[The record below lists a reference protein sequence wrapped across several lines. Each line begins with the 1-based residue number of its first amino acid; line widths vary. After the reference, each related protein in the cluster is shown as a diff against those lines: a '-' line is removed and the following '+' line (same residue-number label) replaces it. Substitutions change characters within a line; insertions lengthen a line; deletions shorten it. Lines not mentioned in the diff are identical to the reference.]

1 MMKKLDYLV
10 EISGN
15 EALLERYIIAIEGDQ
30 CQADKNSYCAYHI
43 ANEAPFLNSAVV
55 EYFFQTRS
63 FNLSSYQAFFEKL
76 RAVDA
81 SGFNGFSYDLKHW
94 IKENITRKY
103 FDCAEE
109 DEEYLDLYSEKPVR
123 NSVGFDWNDQDKL
136 KFMCYIATCHMK
148 FGASYESITAKDYL
162 EIVNVLDPVEVQQ
175 LKQKGSGELN
185 TNLTYYRDEQLE
197 CRANDAF
204 GTIDIHAQ
212 DDSEQIY
219 LKALTFINALLKT
232 DFPRSFAINFESPSK
247 HILSVPDLQL
257 CGQHY
262 LFAGA
267 AQYANVHPL
276 IVEYIELSSKKF
288 EWYSN
293 VDEEECA
300 MPGTFAVFA
309 LALNDE
315 KYFPVVEQYFKV
327 VDDGHQSIQKHVT
340 PVFVEKYGINEHSL
354 PLFLRFIRSMH
365 EHPPHPVF
373 IQHFQNR
380 ENLELLLQY
389 KEQFADHDWE
399 YVLYSIFGRN
409 SDSDH
414 LSAEFSPEL
423 WEVYLKIR
431 EPRAEDF
438 EPTNPF
444 DFEEDEDEDFEE
456 EDYTEEKK

>member
-1 MMKKLDYLV
+1 MDYLI

-15 EALLERYIIAIEGDQ
+15 EDKFEQCIAAIENDHCFVNEDGNLQTKPESAFEFHASHVVDYFLQTRPFHLAQYQSFFYKIRMIKNRGFELYSYCIKDWFEQKIISKYYDILENEWEYYEEKKVRNTRPFEPEDLNLLKFICSIAIE
-30 CQADKNSYCAYHI
+30 
-43 ANEAPFLNSAVV
+43 
-55 EYFFQTRS
+55 
-63 FNLSSYQAFFEKL
+63 
-76 RAVDA
+76 
-81 SGFNGFSYDLKHW
+81 
-94 IKENITRKY
+94 
-103 FDCAEE
+103 
-109 DEEYLDLYSEKPVR
+109 
-123 NSVGFDWNDQDKL
+123 
-136 KFMCYIATCHMK
+136 HMK
-148 FGASYESITAKDYL
+148 YDFTTDTVSAGRYFKYIEQLAPELIEHLKKYGSET
-162 EIVNVLDPVEVQQ
+162 LDQ
-175 LKQKGSGELN
+175 
-185 TNLTYYRDEQLE
+185 TLTFYADEQLE

-212 DDSEQIY
+212 DDSEQTY

-247 HILSVPDLQL
+247 HILAVPDLQL

-267 AQYANVHPL
+267 VQYVNLHPL

-309 LALNDE
+309 LALNDA

-354 PLFLRFIRSMH
+354 PLFLRFIRSMQ

-380 ENLELLLQY
+380 ENLALLLQY
-389 KEQFADHDWE
+389 KDRFADYDWE

-409 SDSDH
+409 SDSDR
-414 LSAEFSPEL
+414 LSVEFSPKL
-423 WEVYLKIR
+423 WEIYLNIR
-431 EPRAEDF
+431 APRDEDF
-438 EPTNPF
+438 EPADPF
-444 DFEEDEDEDFEE
+444 DFEEDEEGFEDEEEDFEDE
-456 EDYTEEKK
+456 EEQ